1 MRADRLLSIMLLLQV
16 RRRLTAG
23 ELAER
28 LRVSARTIHRDMEA
42 LSGAGVP
49 VVAERGAGGGWH
61 LLEEYRTNLTG
72 LSDAEVQAL
81 FLASPNR
88 LFADLGL
95 AEAADGA
102 LIKLLA
108 ALPTRHRHRAEDI
121 QQRIHIDMAGWR
133 QHEGTVPTLPI
144 VQEAIWGDRKLRLAY
159 RRVAGDEV
167 ERIVDP
173 LGLVAKG
180 SLWYLIAAHGGET
193 RTYRVSRIATA
204 ELLDEPCERPPDF
217 DLAAYWARSARDFVA
232 SLPRYGATVRAAP
245 YILQMIRA
253 GGRYARIEEEGP
265 PDITGWRT
273 LQILFETAE
282 GAREFAL
289 GFGTA
294 LEVLAPESLRRDVLC
309 AARAIVALY
318 ADEAPGPDDNDGASS
333 PVDTPQNSACR

>member
-1 MRADRLLSIMLLLQV
+1 MRADRLLSILLLLQV
-16 RRRLTAG
+16 QRRLTSR

-28 LRVSARTIHRDMEA
+28 LGVSARTIHRDMEA

-81 FLASPNR
+81 FLASPGR

-121 QQRIHIDMAGWR
+121 QARIHIDLAGWR
-133 QHEGTVPTLPI
+133 QVEGAVPTLPI
-144 VQEAIWGDRKLRLAY
+144 LQGAIWEERQLRISY
-159 RRVAGDEV
+159 RRSDGREV
-167 ERIVDP
+167 ERIVAP

-180 SLWYLIAAHGGET
+180 SLWYLIAAYEGEP

-204 ELLDEPCERPPDF
+204 TLLDATFERPPGF
-217 DLAAYWARSARDFVA
+217 DLATFWAQSASEFITR
-232 SLPRYGATVRAAP
+232 LPHYRAAVRVAP
-245 YILQMIRA
+245 AALRQIRL
-253 GGRYARIEEEGP
+253 GGRYARITEEAA
-265 PDITGWRT
+265 PDVDGWSVVQ
-273 LQILFETAE
+273 LDLETE
-282 GAREFAL
+282 EWAREFVL
-289 GFGTA
+289 GFGA
-294 LEVLAPESLRRDVLC
+294 AIEVLAPPELRAHVIREIAAMVARYRLGRTDVRPDYAVD
-309 AARAIVALY
+309 AARA
-318 ADEAPGPDDNDGASS
+318 
-333 PVDTPQNSACR
+333 